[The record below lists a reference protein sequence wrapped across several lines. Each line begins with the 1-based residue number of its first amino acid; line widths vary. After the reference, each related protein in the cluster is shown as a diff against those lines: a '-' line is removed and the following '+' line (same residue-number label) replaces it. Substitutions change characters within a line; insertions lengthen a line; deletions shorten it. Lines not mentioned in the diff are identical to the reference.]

1 MKKSLLLYGLVFS
14 ILINIFQIVNASNI
28 LKRSEEVSTISKK
41 ELKKDKDSIATLL
54 DNDNFSLTNNENA
67 QDYYFEYDVKALQN
81 KVKEDLT
88 AFNADKKG
96 NKYVSYDQ
104 IGENPFLINNIKILN
119 HRWIIA
125 NFSDGKVWGEVL
137 IKYFHNTDKPT
148 DFETVETLIYQ
159 ETLK

>member
-1 MKKSLLLYGLVFS
+1 MKKNLLIYGLVFS
-14 ILINIFQIVNASNI
+14 VLVNIFQMVNSSRI

-41 ELKKDKDSIATLL
+41 QLKIAQDSIVKLL
-54 DNDNFSLTNNENA
+54 DNDKFSLDHNENA
-67 QDYYFEYDVKALQN
+67 QEYYFEHNLKELEA
-81 KVKEDLT
+81 KVKEDLI
-88 AFNADKKG
+88 AFNADKRG

-104 IGENPFLINNIKILN
+104 IGDNPFLINSIKILN

-148 DFETVETLIYQ
+148 DFETVESLIYQ

>member
-1 MKKSLLLYGLVFS
+1 MKKNLLLYGLVFS
-14 ILINIFQIVNASNI
+14 VLINIFQMVNSSNI

-41 ELKKDKDSIATLL
+41 ELKKAKDSIVKLIEKDKFSL
-54 DNDNFSLTNNENA
+54 DNNEYA
-67 QDYYFEYDVKALQN
+67 QEYYFEHNLKALQT
-81 KVKEDLT
+81 KVNEDLM
-88 AFNADKKG
+88 AFNADKRG
-96 NKYVSYDQ
+96 NKYVSYEQ
-104 IGENPFLINNIKILN
+104 IGENPFLINSVKILN

-159 ETLK
+159 ETLN

>member
-14 ILINIFQIVNASNI
+14 ILVNIFQMVNSSNI

-41 ELKKDKDSIATLL
+41 QLKKAQDSIVKLV
-54 DNDNFSLTNNENA
+54 DNDRFSLANNEHA
-67 QDYYFEYDVKALQN
+67 QDYYFEHDLKALQT
-81 KVKEDLT
+81 KVKEDL
-88 AFNADKKG
+88 AVFNADKKG

-104 IGENPFLINNIKILN
+104 VGENPFLINDIKILN

-148 DFETVETLIYQ
+148 EFETVETLIYQ
-159 ETLK
+159 DTFE

>member
-14 ILINIFQIVNASNI
+14 ILINIFQMVNSSNI

-41 ELKKDKDSIATLL
+41 ELKKAKDSIVKLIE
-54 DNDNFSLTNNENA
+54 NDKFSLDNNENA
-67 QDYYFEYDVKALQN
+67 KEYYFEHNLKALQT
-81 KVKEDLT
+81 KVREDLAT
-88 AFNADKKG
+88 FNADKKG
-96 NKYVSYDQ
+96 NKYVSYEQ

-148 DFETVETLIYQ
+148 EFETVETLIYQ

>member
-1 MKKSLLLYGLVFS
+1 MKKNLLVYGLVFS
-14 ILINIFQIVNASNI
+14 ILVNIFQMVNSSRI

-41 ELKKDKDSIATLL
+41 ELKKAQDSIVKLL
-54 DNDNFSLTNNENA
+54 DNDKFSLDHNEYA
-67 QDYYFEYDVKALQN
+67 QEYYFEHDLKALQT
-81 KVKEDLT
+81 KVKEDLA
-88 AFNADKKG
+88 AFNADKRG

-148 DFETVETLIYQ
+148 EFETVETLIYQ
-159 ETLK
+159 ETLN

>member
-1 MKKSLLLYGLVFS
+1 MKRNLLLYGLVFS
-14 ILINIFQIVNASNI
+14 VLINIFQMVNSSNI
-28 LKRSEEVSTISKK
+28 LKRSEKVSTISKK
-41 ELKKDKDSIATLL
+41 ELKKAKDSIVKLL
-54 DNDNFSLTNNENA
+54 DNDKFSLDNNEFA
-67 QDYYFEYDVKALQN
+67 QEYYFEHNLKGLKT

-88 AFNADKKG
+88 AFNADKRG

-104 IGENPFLINNIKILN
+104 IGDNPFLINSIKILN

-137 IKYFHNTDKPT
+137 IKYFHNTNKPT

-159 ETLK
+159 ETIK

>member
-1 MKKSLLLYGLVFS
+1 MKKNLLIYGLVFS
-14 ILINIFQIVNASNI
+14 VLVNIFQMVNSSRI

-41 ELKKDKDSIATLL
+41 QLKIAQDSIVKLL
-54 DNDNFSLTNNENA
+54 DNDKFSLDYNENA
-67 QDYYFEYDVKALQN
+67 QEYYFEHNLKELQA
-81 KVKEDLT
+81 KVKEDLMD
-88 AFNADKKG
+88 FNADKRG

-104 IGENPFLINNIKILN
+104 IGENPFLINSIKILN

-148 DFETVETLIYQ
+148 EFETVESLIYQ

>member
-1 MKKSLLLYGLVFS
+1 MKKNLLLYGFVFS
-14 ILINIFQIVNASNI
+14 VLINIFQMVNSSNI

-41 ELKKDKDSIATLL
+41 ELQKAKDSIVKLIEKDKFSL
-54 DNDNFSLTNNENA
+54 DNNEYA
-67 QDYYFEYDVKALQN
+67 QEYYFEHNLKALQA
-81 KVKEDLT
+81 KVKEDLM
-88 AFNADKKG
+88 AFNSDKRG
-96 NKYVSYDQ
+96 NKYVSYEQ
-104 IGENPFLINNIKILN
+104 IGENPFLINSVKILN

-159 ETLK
+159 ETLN

>member
-41 ELKKDKDSIATLL
+41 ELKKAKDSIATLL
-54 DNDNFSLTNNENA
+54 DNDNFSLANNENA
-67 QDYYFEYDVKALQN
+67 QEYYFEYDIKALQT

-104 IGENPFLINNIKILN
+104 IGDHPFLINNIKILN

-137 IKYFHNTDKPT
+137 IKYFHNVDKPT

>member
-1 MKKSLLLYGLVFS
+1 MKKNLLIYGLVFS
-14 ILINIFQIVNASNI
+14 VLVNIFQMVNSSRI

-41 ELKKDKDSIATLL
+41 QLKIAQDSMVKLL
-54 DNDNFSLTNNENA
+54 DNDKFSLDQNENA
-67 QDYYFEYDVKALQN
+67 QEYYFEHNLKELQE
-81 KVKEDLT
+81 KVKEDLV
-88 AFNADKKG
+88 AFNADKRG

-104 IGENPFLINNIKILN
+104 IGDNPFLINSIKILN

>member
-1 MKKSLLLYGLVFS
+1 MKKNLLLYGLVFS
-14 ILINIFQIVNASNI
+14 VLINIFQMVNSSNI

-41 ELKKDKDSIATLL
+41 ELKKAKDSIVKLVENDRFSL
-54 DNDNFSLTNNENA
+54 DNNEYA
-67 QDYYFEYDVKALQN
+67 QEYYFEHNLKALQT
-81 KVKEDLT
+81 KVKEDLM

-96 NKYVSYDQ
+96 NKYVSYEQ
-104 IGENPFLINNIKILN
+104 IGENPFLINSVKILN

-137 IKYFHNTDKPT
+137 IKYFHYTDKPT

-159 ETLK
+159 ETLN

>member
-1 MKKSLLLYGLVFS
+1 MKRSFLLYGIVFS
-14 ILINIFQIVNASNI
+14 VLINIFQIVNASNI
-28 LKRSEEVSTISKK
+28 LKRSEEVTTISKK
-41 ELKKDKDSIATLL
+41 ELKKAKDSIATLL
-54 DNDNFSLTNNENA
+54 DNDNFSLANNENA
-67 QDYYFEYDVKALQN
+67 QEYYFEYDLKALQA
-81 KVKEDLT
+81 KVKDDLN

-137 IKYFHNTDKPT
+137 IKYFHNADNPT
-148 DFETVETLIYQ
+148 EFETVETLIYQ

>member
-1 MKKSLLLYGLVFS
+1 MKKNLLIYGLVFS
-14 ILINIFQIVNASNI
+14 VLVNIFQMVNSSRI

-41 ELKKDKDSIATLL
+41 QLKIAQDSIVKLL
-54 DNDNFSLTNNENA
+54 DNDKFSLDHNENA
-67 QDYYFEYDVKALQN
+67 QEYYFEHNLKELEA
-81 KVKEDLT
+81 KVKEDLI
-88 AFNADKKG
+88 AFNADKRG

-104 IGENPFLINNIKILN
+104 IRDNPFLINSIKILN

-148 DFETVETLIYQ
+148 DFETVESLIYQ

>member
-1 MKKSLLLYGLVFS
+1 MKKNLLVYGLVFS
-14 ILINIFQIVNASNI
+14 VLINIFQMVNSSRI

-41 ELKKDKDSIATLL
+41 ELKKAQDSMAKLL
-54 DNDNFSLTNNENA
+54 DNDKFSLDNNEFA
-67 QDYYFEYDVKALQN
+67 QEYYFDYNLKTLQA

-96 NKYVSYDQ
+96 NKYVSYEQ

-125 NFSDGKVWGEVL
+125 NFSDGKAWGEVL

-148 DFETVETLIYQ
+148 EFETVETLIYQ
-159 ETLK
+159 ETVK

>member
-1 MKKSLLLYGLVFS
+1 MKKNLLVYGLVFS
-14 ILINIFQIVNASNI
+14 VLVNIFQMVNSSRI

-41 ELKKDKDSIATLL
+41 ELKKAQDSIVKLL
-54 DNDNFSLTNNENA
+54 DNDKFSLDHNEFA
-67 QDYYFEYDVKALQN
+67 QEYYFEHNLKTLQT
-81 KVKEDLT
+81 KVKEDLM

-104 IGENPFLINNIKILN
+104 VGENPFLINNVKILN

-125 NFSDGKVWGEVL
+125 NFSDGKIWGEVL

-159 ETLK
+159 ETLN

>member
-14 ILINIFQIVNASNI
+14 VLINIFQIVNASNI

-41 ELKKDKDSIATLL
+41 ELKKAKDSIATLL
-54 DNDNFSLTNNENA
+54 DNDTFSLANNENA
-67 QDYYFEYDVKALQN
+67 QEYYFEYDLKALQA
-81 KVKEDLT
+81 KVKDDLN

-104 IGENPFLINNIKILN
+104 IGDHPFLINNIKILN

-137 IKYFHNTDKPT
+137 IKYFHNVDKPT

>member
-1 MKKSLLLYGLVFS
+1 MKKNLLLYGLVFS
-14 ILINIFQIVNASNI
+14 VLINIFQMVNSSNI

-41 ELKKDKDSIATLL
+41 ELKKAQDSIVKLL
-54 DNDNFSLTNNENA
+54 DDDKFSLDHNEYA
-67 QDYYFEYDVKALQN
+67 QEYYFEHNLKALKT
-81 KVKEDLT
+81 KVKEDLM
-88 AFNADKKG
+88 AFNADKRG
-96 NKYVSYDQ
+96 NKYVSYEQ

-137 IKYFHNTDKPT
+137 IKYFINEDKPT

-159 ETLK
+159 ETLN

>member
-1 MKKSLLLYGLVFS
+1 MKKNLLVYGLVFS
-14 ILINIFQIVNASNI
+14 VLVNIFQMVNSSRI

-41 ELKKDKDSIATLL
+41 QLKIAQDSIVKLNDNDKFSL
-54 DNDNFSLTNNENA
+54 DNNEYA
-67 QDYYFEYDVKALQN
+67 QEYYFDYNVKDLQN
-81 KVKEDLT
+81 KVKEDLM
-88 AFNADKKG
+88 AYNADKKG

-104 IGENPFLINNIKILN
+104 IGDHPFLINSIKVLN

-125 NFSDGKVWGEVL
+125 NFSDGKAWGEVL
-137 IKYFHNTDKPT
+137 IKYFHNPDKPT

>member
-1 MKKSLLLYGLVFS
+1 MKRNLLFYGLVFS
-14 ILINIFQIVNASNI
+14 VLINIFQMVNSSRI

-41 ELKKDKDSIATLL
+41 ELKKAQDSIVKLL
-54 DNDNFSLTNNENA
+54 DDDKFSLDHNEYA
-67 QDYYFEYDVKALQN
+67 QEYYFDHNLNDLKA
-81 KVKEDLT
+81 KIKEDLM
-88 AFNADKKG
+88 AFNADKRG

-104 IGENPFLINNIKILN
+104 IGDNPFLINSVKILN

-125 NFSDGKVWGEVL
+125 NFSDGKAWGEVL
-137 IKYFHNTDKPT
+137 IKYLVNEDKST

>member
-1 MKKSLLLYGLVFS
+1 MKKNLLLYGLVFS
-14 ILINIFQIVNASNI
+14 VLINIFQMVNSSNI

-41 ELKKDKDSIATLL
+41 ELKKAKDSIVKLVENDRFSL
-54 DNDNFSLTNNENA
+54 DNNEYA
-67 QDYYFEYDVKALQN
+67 QEYYFEHNLKALQT
-81 KVKEDLT
+81 KVKEDLM

-96 NKYVSYDQ
+96 NKYVSYEQ
-104 IGENPFLINNIKILN
+104 IGENPFLINSVKVLN

-159 ETLK
+159 ETLN

>member
-1 MKKSLLLYGLVFS
+1 MKRNLLLYGLVFS
-14 ILINIFQIVNASNI
+14 VLINIFQMVNSSNI

-41 ELKKDKDSIATLL
+41 ELKKAKDSIVKLIEKDKFSL
-54 DNDNFSLTNNENA
+54 DNNEYA
-67 QDYYFEYDVKALQN
+67 QEYYFEHNLKALQT
-81 KVKEDLT
+81 KVIEDLM
-88 AFNADKKG
+88 AFNADKRG
-96 NKYVSYDQ
+96 NKYVSYEQ

-159 ETLK
+159 ETLN

>member
-1 MKKSLLLYGLVFS
+1 MKKNLLLYGLVFS
-14 ILINIFQIVNASNI
+14 LLINIFQMVNSSRI

-41 ELKKDKDSIATLL
+41 QLKIAQDSIGKLIENDRFSL
-54 DNDNFSLTNNENA
+54 DNN
-67 QDYYFEYDVKALQN
+67 DYAKEYYYEHNLKALQM

-88 AFNADKKG
+88 AFNADKRG

-125 NFSDGKVWGEVL
+125 NFSDGKVWGEVVL
-137 IKYFHNTDKPT
+137 KYFHNTDKPT

-159 ETLK
+159 ETIK

>member
-1 MKKSLLLYGLVFS
+1 MKKNLLIYGLVFS
-14 ILINIFQIVNASNI
+14 VLVNIFQMVNSSRI

-41 ELKKDKDSIATLL
+41 QLKIAQDSIVKLL
-54 DNDNFSLTNNENA
+54 DSDKFSLDHNENA
-67 QDYYFEYDVKALQN
+67 QEYYFEHNLKELQE
-81 KVKEDLT
+81 KVKEDLI
-88 AFNADKKG
+88 AFNADKRG

-104 IGENPFLINNIKILN
+104 IGDNPFLINSIKILN

>member
-1 MKKSLLLYGLVFS
+1 MKKNLLIYGLVFS
-14 ILINIFQIVNASNI
+14 ILVNIFQMVNSSRI

-41 ELKKDKDSIATLL
+41 QLKIAQDSIVKLL
-54 DNDNFSLTNNENA
+54 DNDKFSLDHNENA
-67 QDYYFEYDVKALQN
+67 QEYYFEHNLKELQA

-88 AFNADKKG
+88 AFNADKRG

-104 IGENPFLINNIKILN
+104 IGDNPFLINSIKVLN

>member
-1 MKKSLLLYGLVFS
+1 MKRNLLLYGLVFS
-14 ILINIFQIVNASNI
+14 VLINIFQMVNSSNI

-41 ELKKDKDSIATLL
+41 ELKKAKDSIVKLIEKDKFSL
-54 DNDNFSLTNNENA
+54 DNNEYA
-67 QDYYFEYDVKALQN
+67 QEYYFEHNLKALQT
-81 KVKEDLT
+81 KVKEDLM

-96 NKYVSYDQ
+96 NKYVSYEQ
-104 IGENPFLINNIKILN
+104 IGENPFLINSVKILN

-159 ETLK
+159 ETLN

>member
-1 MKKSLLLYGLVFS
+1 MKKNLLIYGLVFS
-14 ILINIFQIVNASNI
+14 VLVNIFQMVNSSRI

-41 ELKKDKDSIATLL
+41 QLKIAQDSIVKLL
-54 DNDNFSLTNNENA
+54 DNDKFSLDYNENA
-67 QDYYFEYDVKALQN
+67 QEYYFEHNLKELQE

-88 AFNADKKG
+88 AFNADKRG

-104 IGENPFLINNIKILN
+104 IGDNPFLINSIKILN

>member
-1 MKKSLLLYGLVFS
+1 MKKNLLLYGLVFS
-14 ILINIFQIVNASNI
+14 VLINIFQMVNSSNI

-41 ELKKDKDSIATLL
+41 ELKKAKDSIVKLIDNDKFSL
-54 DNDNFSLTNNENA
+54 DNNEFA
-67 QDYYFEYDVKALQN
+67 QEYYFEHNLKALKT
-81 KVKEDLT
+81 KVTEDLT
-88 AFNADKKG
+88 AFNADKRG
-96 NKYVSYDQ
+96 NKFVSYEQ
-104 IGENPFLINNIKILN
+104 IGDSPFLINSIKILN

-148 DFETVETLIYQ
+148 EFETVESLIYQ

>member
-1 MKKSLLLYGLVFS
+1 MKNSLLLYGLVFS
-14 ILINIFQIVNASNI
+14 VLINIFQMVNSSNI

-41 ELKKDKDSIATLL
+41 ELKKAKDSIVKLIEKDKFSL
-54 DNDNFSLTNNENA
+54 DNNEFA
-67 QDYYFEYDVKALQN
+67 QEYYFEHNLKALQT
-81 KVKEDLT
+81 KVKEDLM
-88 AFNADKKG
+88 AFNANKRG

-104 IGENPFLINNIKILN
+104 IGESPFLINNVKILN

-159 ETLK
+159 ETLN

>member
-1 MKKSLLLYGLVFS
+1 MKKNLLIYGLVFS
-14 ILINIFQIVNASNI
+14 VLVNIFQMVNSSRI

-41 ELKKDKDSIATLL
+41 QLKIAQDSIVKLL
-54 DNDNFSLTNNENA
+54 DSDKFSLDHNENA
-67 QDYYFEYDVKALQN
+67 QEYYFEHNLKELQE

-88 AFNADKKG
+88 AFNADKRG

-104 IGENPFLINNIKILN
+104 IGDNPFLINSIKILN

>member
-1 MKKSLLLYGLVFS
+1 MKKNLLLYGLVFS
-14 ILINIFQIVNASNI
+14 LLINIFQMVNSSRI

-41 ELKKDKDSIATLL
+41 QLKIAQDSIGKLIENDRFSL
-54 DNDNFSLTNNENA
+54 DNN
-67 QDYYFEYDVKALQN
+67 DYAKEYYYEHNLKALQM

-88 AFNADKKG
+88 AFNADKRG

-137 IKYFHNTDKPT
+137 LKYFHNTDKPT

-159 ETLK
+159 ETIK